1 MVFCDHL
8 AVRIVII
15 EAMVQPITFNISFI
29 LFNLSYLIE
38 MYIFIDK
45 R

>member
-8 AVRIVII
+8 AVCIVII